1 VKAHPRQDLD
11 KPYRGVVVPMV
22 TPVTSE
28 GDLDEPAARRVID
41 HLIDGGVHGI
51 FVLGTTGE
59 ASSVPPNM
67 CSRLIVATVD
77 QVGDRAKTYAG
88 IGDTCFSRSVE
99 AACEYI
105 GLGIDVV
112 VAHLPSYY
120 ALTPQQQLEWYSSL
134 AREVPG
140 PLMLYNMPSTTHM
153 SIPIDIIEQLADHVN
168 IIGLKDSENDFDRF
182 TEVMSRLGGR
192 SDFSIFVGVSSLASK
207 AMALGVDGFV
217 PSPGNLVPEACYSV
231 YERAIAG
238 DLAGTEVHQ
247 REMDIVAD
255 ICNRDRPVLGERLA
269 ALKAAMGARS
279 LCGPDMLPP
288 LTTLTTSDQKALQNE
303 ILHIHASIN

>member
-1 VKAHPRQDLD
+1 MSDVRQGLA

-28 GDLDEPAARRVID
+28 GDLDELAARRVIN
-41 HLIDGGVHGI
+41 HLLDGGVHGI

-59 ASSVPPNM
+59 ASSVPPDM
-67 CSRLIVATVD
+67 CSRLIAATVD
-77 QVGDRAKTYAG
+77 QVGDQAKTYAG

-99 AACEYI
+99 AACEYFN
-105 GLGIDVV
+105 LGIDVV

-134 AREVPG
+134 AREIPG

-153 SIPIDIIEQLADHVN
+153 SIPIDVIAQLADHEN
-168 IIGLKDSENDFDRF
+168 IIGLKDSENDFDRL
-182 TEVMSRLGGR
+182 TELMHRLGGR

-207 AMALGVDGFV
+207 AMVLGVDGFV
-217 PSPGNLVPEACYSV
+217 PSPGNLVPKSCCGV
-231 YERAIAG
+231 YERSIAG
-238 DLAGTEVHQ
+238 DLVGAEVHQ
-247 REMDIVAD
+247 RDMDIVAD
-255 ICNRDRPVLGERLA
+255 ICNQDRPALGEKLA
-269 ALKAAMGARS
+269 AMKAAMGALS

-288 LTTLTTSDQKALQNE
+288 LTALTSSDQKALRTE
-303 ILHIHASIN
+303 ILRWHARTK